1 LYRLSQEGI
10 LFLLNLMKNRKV
22 QVPLSF
28 FKSVLSIHSLL
39 HEDITDITTR
49 ERIRAM
55 SQGSFCIFIDEVIDG
70 RHVVDALVGQNFK
83 NSFHLMV
90 GKEELGSLNLRYL

>member
-1 LYRLSQEGI
+1 
-10 LFLLNLMKNRKV
+10 
-22 QVPLSF
+22 
-28 FKSVLSIHSLL
+28 
-39 HEDITDITTR
+39 
-49 ERIRAM
+49 M